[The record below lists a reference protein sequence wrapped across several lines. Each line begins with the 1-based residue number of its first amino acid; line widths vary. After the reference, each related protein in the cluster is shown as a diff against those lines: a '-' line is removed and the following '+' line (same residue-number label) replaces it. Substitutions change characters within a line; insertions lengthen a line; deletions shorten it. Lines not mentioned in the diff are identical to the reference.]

1 MKCRDCEH
9 CKLGWFAHRPSNYV
23 CVGVKE
29 PFIIDNINRQCTEYP
44 EKRDVISVESAIAHF
59 KYGIDH
65 DIFEEPVTSYAKMA
79 VEALENN
86 ERERYKADLRMI
98 KVNLIKRLR
107 AKQRGCLELY
117 DEHMDGEDYRNAQ
130 LLEEVIDLVKEML

>member
-1 MKCRDCEH
+1 MTCRECES
-9 CKLGWFAHRPSNYV
+9 CKLGWFDHRPHDHV

-29 PFIIDNINRQCTEYP
+29 PFVIDNINRQCTEYP

-59 KYGIDH
+59 KYGISH
-65 DIFEEPVTSYAKMA
+65 DIFKEPVTSYARMA
-79 VEALENN
+79 VEALEND
-86 ERERYKADLRMI
+86 EEKRYKADLKMI

-107 AKQRGCLELY
+107 AKQRGHIELY